1 MGRLPV
7 EPKKS
12 LLKKNITAKNVL
24 ITGAG
29 GSIGSE
35 LCRQILELSPKK
47 IILFEHSE
55 FNLYNIHKELSSS
68 RKRTK
73 IIPVLANLTDE
84 NKINQLVKQEEI
96 HTIYH
101 AAAYKHVPM
110 VESNAVERCLQ

>member
-35 LCRQILELSPKK
+35 LYEEILELSPKK
-47 IILFEHSE
+47 SFCLNTLSLTYTISIKNYLPAENGRKLF
-55 FNLYNIHKELSSS
+55 L
-68 RKRTK
+68 
-73 IIPVLANLTDE
+73 
-84 NKINQLVKQEEI
+84 
-96 HTIYH
+96 
-101 AAAYKHVPM
+101 
-110 VESNAVERCLQ
+110 C